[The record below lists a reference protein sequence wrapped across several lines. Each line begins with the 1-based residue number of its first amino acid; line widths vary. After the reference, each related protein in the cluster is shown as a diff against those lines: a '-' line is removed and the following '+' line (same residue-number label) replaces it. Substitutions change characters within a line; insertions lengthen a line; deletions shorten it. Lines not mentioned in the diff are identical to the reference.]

1 MDLGLAGRVAI
12 VTGASRGIGRAVA
25 ELLVNEGC
33 RVLAVSRTPTEGPGE
48 SFAIDVTRPDAG
60 EAIVNE
66 CLKRFGQID
75 IVVNNVGLAEP
86 RRFSELTADDWR
98 RSFDINFFS
107 AVAVSSAAVP
117 VMAARGWG
125 RLVHVAS
132 VSGREP
138 DPSFAPYSAAKAAL
152 LNWSKSLSH
161 AHAAQGVLSNCV
173 VPGVTLTEMVSDNA
187 EAAAT
192 KSGKSAEE
200 IMAKQLAAHRVAV
213 GRFGEPHEIASA
225 VLFLASEQAAW
236 ITGAALEVDGGTLR
250 SV

>member
-25 ELLVNEGC
+25 ELLVDEGC
-33 RVLAVSRTPTEGPGE
+33 RVLAVSRSPIEGPGE
-48 SFAIDVTRPDAG
+48 PFAIDVTVPTAG
-60 EAIVNE
+60 EAIVEE
-66 CLKRFGQID
+66 CLRRFGRLD
-75 IVVNNVGLAEP
+75 VVVNNVGLAEP
-86 RRFSELTADDWR
+86 KRFAELTAEDWR

-117 VMAARGWG
+117 VMVARGWG

-138 DPSFAPYSAAKAAL
+138 DQSFAPYSAAKAAM

-161 AHAAQGVLSNCV
+161 AHAAQGVLSTCV

-187 EAAAT
+187 QTAAT
-192 KSGKSAEE
+192 KSGKSSEE
-200 IMAKQLAAHRVAV
+200 IMTKQLAAHRVAT
-213 GRFGEPHEIASA
+213 GRFGEPHEIAAA

>member
-25 ELLVNEGC
+25 ELLVDEGC
-33 RVLAVSRTPTEGPGE
+33 RVLAVSRSPIEGPGE
-48 SFAIDVTRPDAG
+48 PFAIDVTLPTAG
-60 EAIVNE
+60 EAIVEE
-66 CLKRFGQID
+66 CLRRFGRLD
-75 IVVNNVGLAEP
+75 VVVNNVGLAEP
-86 RRFSELTADDWR
+86 KRFAELTAEDWR

-117 VMAARGWG
+117 VMVARGWG

-138 DPSFAPYSAAKAAL
+138 DQSFAPYSAAKAAL

-161 AHAAQGVLSNCV
+161 AHAAQGVLSTCV

-187 EAAAT
+187 QTAAT
-192 KSGKSAEE
+192 KSGKSSEE
-200 IMAKQLAAHRVAV
+200 IMTKQLAAHRVAT
-213 GRFGEPHEIASA
+213 GRFGEPHEIAAA